1 MITPNSSASVGTLIQ
16 CESLTKKFGDF
27 TAVEEVSFQVADG
40 EVFGLLGPNGA
51 GKTTTMRLLST
62 VLKPTSGTAK
72 IAGHDLTQE
81 PQKVRASIGVLPED
95 AGLYDRLTPKEHLLY
110 YGRLHGIRKDTLT
123 KRSDELLEAM
133 ELSDRANAKVGDFS
147 KGMKQ
152 KLALLRAFIHDPPVL
167 LLDEPTAGL
176 DVMSAR
182 SIHGFV
188 ERFRREGKTIMI
200 STHNMTEA
208 QKLCSRIAIIDHAR
222 IIAIGSVEELQEKT
236 SQKDLESIFVQL
248 VTE

>member
-1 MITPNSSASVGTLIQ
+1 LIQ
-16 CESLTKKFGDF
+16 CEALTKRFGEF
-27 TAVEEVSFQVADG
+27 TAVDHVSFEVG
-40 EVFGLLGPNGA
+40 NGKVFGLLGPNGA

-62 VLKPTSGTAK
+62 LLKPTSGTATV
-72 IAGHDLTQE
+72 AGHDLLRE

-95 AGLYDRLTPKEHLLY
+95 TGLYDRLTPREHLLY
-110 YGRLHGIRKDTLT
+110 YGRLHRMPEDLLRK
-123 KRSDELLEAM
+123 RGDELLDIM
-133 ELSDRANAKVGDFS
+133 ELKDRANTKVGDFS

-152 KLALLRAFIHDPPVL
+152 KVALLRAFIHDPPVL

-182 SIHGFV
+182 SIQGFV
-188 ERFRREGKTIMI
+188 ERFRKEGKAIMI

-208 QKLCSRIAIIDHAR
+208 QKLCDRVAIIDHAK
-222 IIAIGSVEELQEKT
+222 IVAAGTVAELQKRT

>member
-1 MITPNSSASVGTLIQ
+1 MIQ
-16 CESLTKKFGDF
+16 CEALTKRFGEF
-27 TAVEEVSFQVADG
+27 TAVDHVSFEVG
-40 EVFGLLGPNGA
+40 NGKVFGLLGPNGA

-62 VLKPTSGTAK
+62 LLKPTSGTATV
-72 IAGHDLTQE
+72 AGHDLLRE

-95 AGLYDRLTPKEHLLY
+95 TGLYDRLTPREHLLY
-110 YGRLHGIRKDTLT
+110 YGRLHRIPEDLLRK
-123 KRSDELLEAM
+123 RGDELLDIM
-133 ELSDRANAKVGDFS
+133 ELKDRANTKVGDFS

-152 KLALLRAFIHDPPVL
+152 KVALLRAFIHDPPVL

-182 SIHGFV
+182 SIQGFV
-188 ERFRREGKTIMI
+188 ERFRKEGKAIMI

-208 QKLCSRIAIIDHAR
+208 QKLCDRVAIIDHAK
-222 IIAIGSVEELQEKT
+222 IVAAGTVAELQKRT

>member
-1 MITPNSSASVGTLIQ
+1 MIQ
-16 CESLTKKFGDF
+16 CESLTKKFREF
-27 TAVEEVSFQVADG
+27 TAVDHVSFEVGNG

-62 VLKPTSGTAK
+62 LLKPTSGTATV
-72 IAGHDLTQE
+72 AGHDLLRE

-95 AGLYDRLTPKEHLLY
+95 TGLYDRLTPREHLLY
-110 YGRLHGIRKDTLT
+110 YGRLHRMPEDVLRK
-123 KRSDELLEAM
+123 RGDELLDVM
-133 ELSDRANAKVGDFS
+133 ELKDRANTKVGDFS

-152 KLALLRAFIHDPPVL
+152 KVALLRAFIHDPPVL

-182 SIHGFV
+182 SIQGFV
-188 ERFRREGKTIMI
+188 ERFRKEGKAIMI

-208 QKLCSRIAIIDHAR
+208 QKLCDRLAIIDHAK
-222 IIAIGSVEELQEKT
+222 IVAVGTVAELQKKT
-236 SQKDLESIFVQL
+236 SQKDLENIFVQL

>member
-1 MITPNSSASVGTLIQ
+1 VIQ
-16 CESLTKKFGDF
+16 CESLTKRFREF
-27 TAVEEVSFQVADG
+27 TAVDHVSFEVGNG

-62 VLKPTSGTAK
+62 LLKPTSGTATV
-72 IAGHDLTQE
+72 AGHDLLRE

-95 AGLYDRLTPKEHLLY
+95 TGLYDRLTPREHLLY
-110 YGRLHGIRKDTLT
+110 YGRLHRMPEDVLK
-123 KRSDELLEAM
+123 KRGDELLDIM
-133 ELSDRANAKVGDFS
+133 ELKDRANTKVGDFS

-152 KLALLRAFIHDPPVL
+152 KVALLRAFIHDPPVL

-182 SIHGFV
+182 SIQGFV
-188 ERFRREGKTIMI
+188 ERFRKEGKAIMI

-208 QKLCSRIAIIDHAR
+208 QKLCDRLAIIDHAK
-222 IIAIGSVEELQEKT
+222 IVAVGTVAELQKKT

>member
-1 MITPNSSASVGTLIQ
+1 MIQ
-16 CESLTKKFGDF
+16 CESLTKKFREF
-27 TAVEEVSFQVADG
+27 TAVDHVSFEVGNG

-62 VLKPTSGTAK
+62 LLKPTSGTATV
-72 IAGHDLTQE
+72 AGHDLLRE

-95 AGLYDRLTPKEHLLY
+95 TGLYDRLTPREHLLY
-110 YGRLHGIRKDTLT
+110 YGRLHRMPEDVLK
-123 KRSDELLEAM
+123 KRGDELLDIM
-133 ELSDRANAKVGDFS
+133 ELKDRANTKVGDFS

-152 KLALLRAFIHDPPVL
+152 KVALLRAFIHDPPVL

-182 SIHGFV
+182 SILGFV
-188 ERFRREGKTIMI
+188 ERFRKEGKAIMI

-208 QKLCSRIAIIDHAR
+208 QKLCDRLAIIDHAK
-222 IIAIGSVEELQEKT
+222 IVAVGTVAELQKKT
-236 SQKDLESIFVQL
+236 SQKDLENIFVQL

>member
-1 MITPNSSASVGTLIQ
+1 MIQ
-16 CESLTKKFGDF
+16 CESLTKRFGEF
-27 TAVEEVSFQVADG
+27 TAVDHVSFEVGNG

-62 VLKPTSGTAK
+62 LLKPTSGTATV
-72 IAGHDLTQE
+72 AGHDLLRE

-95 AGLYDRLTPKEHLLY
+95 TGLYDRLTPREHLLY
-110 YGRLHGIRKDTLT
+110 YGRLHRMPEDVLRK
-123 KRSDELLEAM
+123 RGDELLDIM
-133 ELSDRANAKVGDFS
+133 ELKDRANTKVGDFS

-152 KLALLRAFIHDPPVL
+152 KVALLRAFIHDPPVL

-182 SIHGFV
+182 SIQGFV
-188 ERFRREGKTIMI
+188 ERFRKEGKAIMI

-208 QKLCSRIAIIDHAR
+208 QKLCDRLAIIDHAK
-222 IIAIGSVEELQEKT
+222 IVAVGTVAELQKKT
-236 SQKDLESIFVQL
+236 SQKDLENIFVQL

>member
-1 MITPNSSASVGTLIQ
+1 LIQ
-16 CESLTKKFGDF
+16 CESLTKKFGQF
-27 TAVEEVSFQVADG
+27 TAVDHVSFEVRSG

-62 VLKPTSGTAK
+62 VLKPTDGTATV
-72 IAGHDLTQE
+72 AGHDLLRE

-95 AGLYDRLTPKEHLLY
+95 TGLYDRLTPREHLLY
-110 YGRLHGIRKDTLT
+110 YGRLHRMPEDVLRK
-123 KRSDELLEAM
+123 RGDELLDIM
-133 ELSDRANAKVGDFS
+133 ELKDRANTKVGDFS

-152 KLALLRAFIHDPPVL
+152 KVALLRAFIHDPPVL

-182 SIHGFV
+182 SIQGFV
-188 ERFRREGKTIMI
+188 ERFRKEGKAIMI

-208 QKLCSRIAIIDHAR
+208 QKLCDRLAIIDHAR
-222 IIAIGSVEELQEKT
+222 IVAVGTVAELQKRT

>member
-1 MITPNSSASVGTLIQ
+1 LIQ
-16 CESLTKKFGDF
+16 CDSLTKRFGKF
-27 TAVEEVSFQVADG
+27 TAVDHVSFEVGNG

-62 VLKPTSGTAK
+62 LLKPTSGTATV
-72 IAGHDLTQE
+72 AGYDLLRE

-95 AGLYDRLTPKEHLLY
+95 TGLYDRLTAREHQLY
-110 YGRLHGIRKDTLT
+110 YGRLHRMPEDVLRK
-123 KRSDELLEAM
+123 RGDELLDIM
-133 ELSDRANAKVGDFS
+133 QLKDRANTKVGDFS

-152 KLALLRAFIHDPPVL
+152 KVALLRAFIHDPPVL

-182 SIHGFV
+182 SIQGFV
-188 ERFRREGKTIMI
+188 ERFRKEGKAIMI

-208 QKLCSRIAIIDHAR
+208 QKLCDRVAIIDHAR
-222 IIAIGSVEELQEKT
+222 IVAVGTVAELQKRT

>member
-1 MITPNSSASVGTLIQ
+1 MIQ
-16 CESLTKKFGDF
+16 CESLTKKFREF
-27 TAVEEVSFQVADG
+27 IAVDHVSFEVGNG

-62 VLKPTSGTAK
+62 LLKPTSGTATV
-72 IAGHDLTQE
+72 AGHDLLRE

-95 AGLYDRLTPKEHLLY
+95 TGLYDRLTPREHLLY
-110 YGRLHGIRKDTLT
+110 YGRLHRMPEDVLRK
-123 KRSDELLEAM
+123 RGDELLDIM
-133 ELSDRANAKVGDFS
+133 ELKDRANTKVGDFS

-152 KLALLRAFIHDPPVL
+152 KVALLRAFIHDPPVL

-182 SIHGFV
+182 SIQGFV
-188 ERFRREGKTIMI
+188 ERFRKEGKAIMI

-208 QKLCSRIAIIDHAR
+208 QKLCDRLAIIDHAK
-222 IIAIGSVEELQEKT
+222 IVAVGTVAELQKKT

>member
-1 MITPNSSASVGTLIQ
+1 MIQ
-16 CESLTKKFGDF
+16 CESLTKRFGEF
-27 TAVEEVSFQVADG
+27 TAVDHVSFEVGNG

-62 VLKPTSGTAK
+62 LLKPTSGTATV
-72 IAGHDLTQE
+72 AGHDLLRE

-95 AGLYDRLTPKEHLLY
+95 TGLYDRLTPREHLLY
-110 YGRLHGIRKDTLT
+110 YGRLHRMPEDVLRK
-123 KRSDELLEAM
+123 RGDELLDIM
-133 ELSDRANAKVGDFS
+133 ELKDRANTKVGDFS

-152 KLALLRAFIHDPPVL
+152 KVALLRAFIHDPPVL

-182 SIHGFV
+182 SIQGFV
-188 ERFRREGKTIMI
+188 ERFRKEGKAIMI

-208 QKLCSRIAIIDHAR
+208 QKLCDRLAIIDHAK
-222 IIAIGSVEELQEKT
+222 IVAVGTVAELQKKT

>member
-1 MITPNSSASVGTLIQ
+1 MRALIQ
-16 CESLTKKFGDF
+16 CDSLTKRFREF
-27 TAVEEVSFQVADG
+27 TAVDQVSFEVNNG

-62 VLKPTSGTAK
+62 LLKPTSGTAT
-72 IAGHDLTQE
+72 IAGYDLLRE

-95 AGLYDRLTPKEHLLY
+95 TGLYDRLTPREHLLY
-110 YGRLHGIRKDTLT
+110 YGKLHRMPEDVLR
-123 KRSDELLEAM
+123 KRSDELLDIM
-133 ELSDRANAKVGDFS
+133 ELDDRANTKVGDFS

-152 KLALLRAFIHDPPVL
+152 KVALLRAFIHDPPVL

-188 ERFRREGKTIMI
+188 ERFRKEGKAIMI

-208 QKLCSRIAIIDHAR
+208 QKLCDRIAIIDHAR
-222 IIAIGSVEELQEKT
+222 IVAVGTVRELQEKT

-248 VTE
+248 VTD

>member
-1 MITPNSSASVGTLIQ
+1 MIQ
-16 CESLTKKFGDF
+16 CDSLTKRFGGF
-27 TAVEEVSFQVADG
+27 TAVDQVSFKVGNG

-62 VLKPTSGTAK
+62 VLRPTSGTASV
-72 IAGHDLTQE
+72 AGYDLLRE

-95 AGLYDRLTPKEHLLY
+95 TGLYDRLTAKEHLLY
-110 YGRLHGIRKDTLT
+110 YGRLHGMPEDSLM
-123 KRSDELLEAM
+123 KRSDELLEIM
-133 ELSDRANAKVGDFS
+133 ELTDRANTKVGDFS

-152 KLALLRAFIHDPPVL
+152 KVALLRAFIHDPPVM

-188 ERFRREGKTIMI
+188 ERFRSQGKTIMI

-208 QKLCSRIAIIDHAR
+208 QKICNRIAIIDHAR
-222 IIAIGSVEELQEKT
+222 VVASGTVEELQAKT
-236 SQKDLESIFVQL
+236 SQRDLENIFVQL
-248 VTE
+248 VTD

>member
-1 MITPNSSASVGTLIQ
+1 MIQ
-16 CESLTKKFGDF
+16 CESLTKKFREF
-27 TAVEEVSFQVADG
+27 TAVDHVSFEVGNG

-62 VLKPTSGTAK
+62 LLKPTSGTATV
-72 IAGHDLTQE
+72 AGHDLLRE

-95 AGLYDRLTPKEHLLY
+95 TGLYDRLTPREHLLY
-110 YGRLHGIRKDTLT
+110 YGRLHRMPEDVLRK
-123 KRSDELLEAM
+123 RGDELLDIM
-133 ELSDRANAKVGDFS
+133 ELKDRANTKVGDFS

-152 KLALLRAFIHDPPVL
+152 KVALLRAFIHDPPVL

-182 SIHGFV
+182 SIQGFV
-188 ERFRREGKTIMI
+188 ERFRKEGKAIMI

-208 QKLCSRIAIIDHAR
+208 QKLCDRLAIIDHAQ
-222 IIAIGSVEELQEKT
+222 IVAVGTVAELQKKT

>member
-1 MITPNSSASVGTLIQ
+1 MIQ
-16 CESLTKKFGDF
+16 CESLTKRFGEF
-27 TAVEEVSFQVADG
+27 TAVDHVSFEVGNG

-62 VLKPTSGTAK
+62 LLKPTSGTATV
-72 IAGHDLTQE
+72 AGHDLLRE

-95 AGLYDRLTPKEHLLY
+95 TGLYDRLTPREHLLY
-110 YGRLHGIRKDTLT
+110 YGRLHRMPEDVLRK
-123 KRSDELLEAM
+123 RGDELLDIM
-133 ELSDRANAKVGDFS
+133 ELKDRANTKVGDFS

-152 KLALLRAFIHDPPVL
+152 KVALLRAFIHDPPVL

-188 ERFRREGKTIMI
+188 DRFRKEGKAIMI

-208 QKLCSRIAIIDHAR
+208 QKLCDRLAIIDHAR
-222 IIAIGSVEELQEKT
+222 IVAAGTVAELQKRT

>member
-1 MITPNSSASVGTLIQ
+1 M
-16 CESLTKKFGDF
+16 TKRFGGF
-27 TAVEEVSFQVADG
+27 TAVDQVSFKVGNG

-62 VLKPTSGTAK
+62 VLRPTSGTASV
-72 IAGHDLTQE
+72 AGYDLLRE

-95 AGLYDRLTPKEHLLY
+95 TGLYDRLTAKEHLLY
-110 YGRLHGIRKDTLT
+110 YGRLHGMPEDSLM
-123 KRSDELLEAM
+123 KRSDELLEIM
-133 ELSDRANAKVGDFS
+133 ELTDRANTKVGDFS

-152 KLALLRAFIHDPPVL
+152 KVALLRAFIHDPPVM

-188 ERFRREGKTIMI
+188 ERFRSQGKTIMI

-208 QKLCSRIAIIDHAR
+208 QKICNRIAIIDHAR
-222 IIAIGSVEELQEKT
+222 VVASGTVEELQAKT
-236 SQKDLESIFVQL
+236 SQRDLENIFVQL
-248 VTE
+248 VTD

>member
-1 MITPNSSASVGTLIQ
+1 MIQ
-16 CESLTKKFGDF
+16 CDSLTKKFGEF
-27 TAVEEVSFQVADG
+27 TAVDQVTFDVGNG

-62 VLKPTSGTAK
+62 LLKPTSGTARV
-72 IAGHDLTQE
+72 AGYDLLRE

-95 AGLYDRLTPKEHLLY
+95 TGLYDRLTPREHLLY
-110 YGRLHGIRKDTLT
+110 YGRLHGMPDGVLRK
-123 KRSDELLEAM
+123 RGDELLDIM
-133 ELSDRANAKVGDFS
+133 ELKDRANTKVGDFS

-152 KLALLRAFIHDPPVL
+152 KVALLRAFIHDPPVL

-182 SIHGFV
+182 SIQGFV
-188 ERFRREGKTIMI
+188 ERFRKEGKAIMI

-208 QKLCSRIAIIDHAR
+208 QKLCDRVAIIDHAR
-222 IIAIGSVEELQEKT
+222 IVAVGTVAELQKKT

>member
-1 MITPNSSASVGTLIQ
+1 MSKVGERTLIQ
-16 CESLTKKFGDF
+16 CESLTKKFREF
-27 TAVEEVSFQVADG
+27 TAVDHVSFEVGNG

-62 VLKPTSGTAK
+62 LLKPTSGTATV
-72 IAGHDLTQE
+72 AGHDLLRE

-95 AGLYDRLTPKEHLLY
+95 TGLYDRLTPREHLLY
-110 YGRLHGIRKDTLT
+110 YGRLHRMPEDVLK
-123 KRSDELLEAM
+123 KRGDELLDIM
-133 ELSDRANAKVGDFS
+133 ELKDRANTKVGDFS

-152 KLALLRAFIHDPPVL
+152 KVALLRAFIHDPPVL

-182 SIHGFV
+182 SIQGFV
-188 ERFRREGKTIMI
+188 ERFRKEGKAIMI

-208 QKLCSRIAIIDHAR
+208 QKLCDRLAIIDHAK
-222 IIAIGSVEELQEKT
+222 IVAVGTVAELQKKT

>member
-1 MITPNSSASVGTLIQ
+1 LIQ
-16 CESLTKKFGDF
+16 CESLTKKFREF
-27 TAVEEVSFQVADG
+27 TAVDHVSFEVGNG

-62 VLKPTSGTAK
+62 LLKPTSGTATV
-72 IAGHDLTQE
+72 AGHDLLRE

-95 AGLYDRLTPKEHLLY
+95 TGLYDRLTPREHLLY
-110 YGRLHGIRKDTLT
+110 YGRLHRMPEDVLK
-123 KRSDELLEAM
+123 KRGDELLDIM
-133 ELSDRANAKVGDFS
+133 ELKDRANTKVDFS

-152 KLALLRAFIHDPPVL
+152 KVALLRAFIHDPPVL

-182 SIHGFV
+182 SIQGFV
-188 ERFRREGKTIMI
+188 ERFRKEGKAIMI

-208 QKLCSRIAIIDHAR
+208 QKLCDRLAIIDHAR
-222 IIAIGSVEELQEKT
+222 IVAVGTVAELQKKT

>member
-1 MITPNSSASVGTLIQ
+1 LIQ
-16 CESLTKKFGDF
+16 CDSLTKRFGEF
-27 TAVEEVSFQVADG
+27 TAVDQVSFQVGNG

-62 VLKPTSGTAK
+62 LLKPNSGTATV
-72 IAGHDLTQE
+72 AGYDLLRE

-95 AGLYDRLTPKEHLLY
+95 TGLYDRLTPREHLLY
-110 YGRLHGIRKDTLT
+110 YGKLHSMPEDVLR
-123 KRSDELLEAM
+123 KRSDELLDIM
-133 ELSDRANAKVGDFS
+133 ELGDRANTKVGDFS

-152 KLALLRAFIHDPPVL
+152 KVALLRAFIHDPPVL

-182 SIHGFV
+182 SIQAFV
-188 ERFRREGKTIMI
+188 ERFRKEGKAIMI

-208 QKLCSRIAIIDHAR
+208 QKLCDRVAIIDHAR
-222 IIAIGSVEELQEKT
+222 IIAVGTVAELQQKT

-248 VTE
+248 VTD

>member
-1 MITPNSSASVGTLIQ
+1 
-16 CESLTKKFGDF
+16 LTKRFGGF
-27 TAVEEVSFQVADG
+27 TAVDQVSFKVGNG

-62 VLKPTSGTAK
+62 VLRPTSGTASV
-72 IAGHDLTQE
+72 AGYDLLRE

-95 AGLYDRLTPKEHLLY
+95 TGLYDRLTAKEHLLY
-110 YGRLHGIRKDTLT
+110 YGRLHGMPEDSLM
-123 KRSDELLEAM
+123 KRSDELLEIM
-133 ELSDRANAKVGDFS
+133 ELTDRANTKVGDFS

-152 KLALLRAFIHDPPVL
+152 KVALLRAFIHDPPVM

-188 ERFRREGKTIMI
+188 ERFRSQGKTIMI

-208 QKLCSRIAIIDHAR
+208 QKICNRIAIIDHAR
-222 IIAIGSVEELQEKT
+222 VVASGTVEELQAKT
-236 SQKDLESIFVQL
+236 SQRDLENIFVQL
-248 VTE
+248 VTD

>member
-1 MITPNSSASVGTLIQ
+1 
-16 CESLTKKFGDF
+16 LTKRFGRL
-27 TAVEEVSFQVADG
+27 TAVDQVSFDVGNG

-51 GKTTTMRLLST
+51 GKTTTLRLLST
-62 VLKPTSGTAK
+62 LLKPTSGTATV
-72 IAGHDLTQE
+72 AGHDLKRE

-95 AGLYDRLTPKEHLLY
+95 TGLYDRLTPREHLFY
-110 YGRLHGIRKDTLT
+110 YGRLHGMPEDYLA
-123 KRSDELLEAM
+123 KRSDELLQIM
-133 ELSDRANAKVGDFS
+133 ELTDRADTKVGDFS

-152 KLALLRAFIHDPPVL
+152 KVALLRAFIHDPPVL

-182 SIHGFV
+182 SIHAFV
-188 ERFRREGKTIMI
+188 ERFRREGKAIMI

-208 QKLCSRIAIIDHAR
+208 QKLCNRIGIIDHGR
-222 IIAIGSVEELQEKT
+222 IVGIGTMGELQALT

>member
-1 MITPNSSASVGTLIQ
+1 LIQ
-16 CESLTKKFGDF
+16 CEGLTKRFGEF
-27 TAVEEVSFQVADG
+27 IAVDHVSFEVGNG

-62 VLKPTSGTAK
+62 LLKPTSGTATV
-72 IAGHDLTQE
+72 AGYDLLRE

-95 AGLYDRLTPKEHLLY
+95 TGLYDRLTPREHLLY
-110 YGRLHGIRKDTLT
+110 YGRLHRMPEDVLK
-123 KRSDELLEAM
+123 KRGDELLDIM
-133 ELSDRANAKVGDFS
+133 ELKDRANTKVGDFS

-152 KLALLRAFIHDPPVL
+152 KVALLRAFIHDPPVL

-188 ERFRREGKTIMI
+188 ERFRKEGKAIMI

-208 QKLCSRIAIIDHAR
+208 QKLCNRVAIIDHAR
-222 IIAIGSVEELQEKT
+222 IVAIGTVAELQRKT

>member
-1 MITPNSSASVGTLIQ
+1 MIQ
-16 CESLTKKFGDF
+16 CDSLTKKFGGF
-27 TAVEEVSFQVADG
+27 TAVDRVSFTVGNG

-62 VLKPTSGTAK
+62 VLKPTSGTALV
-72 IAGHDLTQE
+72 AGHDLLQE
-81 PQKVRASIGVLPED
+81 AQKVRASIGVLPED
-95 AGLYDRLTPKEHLLY
+95 TGLYDRLTPREHLLY
-110 YGRLHGIRKDTLT
+110 YGRLHGMPEDKLAR
-123 KRSDELLEAM
+123 RSDELLDIM
-133 ELSDRANAKVGDFS
+133 ELTDRANAKVGDFS

-152 KLALLRAFIHDPPVL
+152 KVALLRAFIHDPPVM

-208 QKLCSRIAIIDHAR
+208 QKICDRIAIIDHAR
-222 IIAIGSVEELQEKT
+222 IIAIGTVGELQAKT

-248 VTE
+248 VTD

>member
-1 MITPNSSASVGTLIQ
+1 VQALIQ
-16 CESLTKKFGDF
+16 CDSLTKMFGRL
-27 TAVEEVSFQVADG
+27 TAVDQVSFQVGNG

-62 VLKPTSGTAK
+62 VLKPTSGTASV
-72 IAGHDLTQE
+72 AGYDLLRD
-81 PQKVRASIGVLPED
+81 PRKVRASIGVLPED
-95 AGLYDRLTPKEHLLY
+95 TGLYDRLTPKEHLLY
-110 YGRLHGIRKDTLT
+110 YGRLHGMSEESIS
-123 KRSDELLEAM
+123 KRSDELLDIM
-133 ELSDRANAKVGDFS
+133 ELTERANTKVGDFS

-152 KLALLRAFIHDPPVL
+152 KVALLRAFIHDPPVL

-188 ERFRREGKTIMI
+188 QRFRREGKAIMI

-208 QKLCSRIAIIDHAR
+208 QKICDRIAIIDHAR
-222 IIAIGSVEELQEKT
+222 IIAIGTVEELQAKT
-236 SQKDLESIFVQL
+236 SQKDLENIFVQL
-248 VTE
+248 VTD

>member
-1 MITPNSSASVGTLIQ
+1 MIQ
-16 CESLTKKFGDF
+16 CDSLTKKFGRF
-27 TAVEEVSFQVADG
+27 TAVDRVSFTVGNG

-51 GKTTTMRLLST
+51 GKTTIMRLLST
-62 VLKPTSGTAK
+62 VLKPTSGTASV
-72 IAGHDLTQE
+72 AGHDLLRE
-81 PQKVRASIGVLPED
+81 SQKVRASIGVLPED
-95 AGLYDRLTPKEHLLY
+95 TGLYDRLTPKEHLLY
-110 YGRLHGIRKDTLT
+110 YGRLHGIPEDSLT
-123 KRSDELLEAM
+123 KHSDELLDIM
-133 ELSDRANAKVGDFS
+133 ELTDRADTKVGDFS

-152 KLALLRAFIHDPPVL
+152 KVALLRAFIHDPPVL

-182 SIHGFV
+182 SIRGFV

-208 QKLCSRIAIIDHAR
+208 QKICDRIAIIDHAR
-222 IIAIGSVEELQEKT
+222 IIAVGTVEELQAKT

-248 VTE
+248 VTD

>member
-1 MITPNSSASVGTLIQ
+1 LIQ
-16 CESLTKKFGDF
+16 CDALTKRFGRF
-27 TAVEEVSFQVADG
+27 TAVDRVSFHVSNG

-51 GKTTTMRLLST
+51 GKTTTLRLLST
-62 VLKPTSGTAK
+62 LLKPTSGTATV
-72 IAGHDLTQE
+72 AGYDLKRE

-95 AGLYDRLTPKEHLLY
+95 TGLYDRLTPREHLFY
-110 YGRLHGIRKDTLT
+110 YGRLHGMPEDYLA
-123 KRSDELLEAM
+123 KRSHELLQIM
-133 ELSDRANAKVGDFS
+133 ELTDRAETKVGDFS

-152 KLALLRAFIHDPPVL
+152 KVALLRAFIHDPPVL

-182 SIHGFV
+182 SIHAFV
-188 ERFRREGKTIMI
+188 ERFRREGKAIMI

-208 QKLCSRIAIIDHAR
+208 QKLCNRIGIIDHGR
-222 IIAIGSVEELQEKT
+222 IVGIGTMEELQTLT

>member
-1 MITPNSSASVGTLIQ
+1 LIQ
-16 CESLTKKFGDF
+16 CESLTKKFGEF
-27 TAVEEVSFQVADG
+27 TAVDHVSFEVGNG

-62 VLKPTSGTAK
+62 VLKPTSGTATV
-72 IAGHDLTQE
+72 AGHDLLRE

-95 AGLYDRLTPKEHLLY
+95 TGLYDRLTPREHLLY
-110 YGRLHGIRKDTLT
+110 YGRLHRMPEDMLK
-123 KRSDELLEAM
+123 KRGDELLDIM
-133 ELSDRANAKVGDFS
+133 ELKNRANTKVGDFS

-152 KLALLRAFIHDPPVL
+152 KVALLRAFIHDPPVL

-182 SIHGFV
+182 SIQGFV
-188 ERFRREGKTIMI
+188 DRFRKEGKAIMI

-208 QKLCSRIAIIDHAR
+208 QKLCDRLAIIDHAR
-222 IIAIGSVEELQEKT
+222 IVAVGTVAELQKRT